1 MSQIYSGGRLG
12 RRDFFAVELFDAVP
26 YLVVDFGDR
35 VHRFMLGRDARQVS
49 DGSSHLVKVE
59 RSRKTLNLHLD
70 KDEKS
75 VNIVSAYT
83 SLDLGTTRSFISRCD
98 VHETLLINRFLIIY
112 DLCVFTC
119 IIFIFVFRCT
129 HVRMSYVLN
138 FYLLTYLLMYCRGRI
153 ILCCEIC
160 GPRCLSPVYRR
171 AVNFERF
178 RTICPVSVV

>member
-83 SLDLGTTRSFISRCD
+83 SLDLGITRSFVSRCD
-98 VHETLLINRFLIIY
+98 VH
-112 DLCVFTC
+112 
-119 IIFIFVFRCT
+119 CT
-129 HVRMSYVLN
+129 GVAASVL
-138 FYLLTYLLMYCRGRI
+138 
-153 ILCCEIC
+153 
-160 GPRCLSPVYRR
+160 
-171 AVNFERF
+171 
-178 RTICPVSVV
+178 

>member
-1 MSQIYSGGRLG
+1 MLSQIYSGGRLG

-59 RSRKTLNLHLD
+59 RSRKTLTLHLD

-75 VNIVSAYT
+75 VSIVSAYT
-83 SLDLGTTRSFISRCD
+83 SLDLGITQSFDSRCD
-98 VHETLLINRFLIIY
+98 VLSWSH
-112 DLCVFTC
+112 LCF
-119 IIFIFVFRCT
+119 
-129 HVRMSYVLN
+129 
-138 FYLLTYLLMYCRGRI
+138 
-153 ILCCEIC
+153 EIC
-160 GPRCLSPVYRR
+160 GPRRLSPVYRK

-178 RTICPVSVV
+178 GIEVNK